1 MKFDNE
7 KYRKYNMFISW
18 VYSNETKL
26 VKPNSITQKTQ
37 KKLEKNVL
45 LRKQNKK
52 VIYSFIFLF
61 IKKKND
67 WHELYITSA
76 ADGTTGPGLTDARF
90 LKETNKNI
98 FIFMIRFHT
107 LTIILCKINKI
118 FFMNSKF
125 SFMHSLFLIYIQSH
139 FTDLSSHNMACTA
152 FHRCIRITE
161 EKKREWPHFNFVIK
175 FIKKFMNMLFSQK

>member
-61 IKKKND
+61 IKKK
-67 WHELYITSA
+67 
-76 ADGTTGPGLTDARF
+76 
-90 LKETNKNI
+90 K
-98 FIFMIRFHT
+98 
-107 LTIILCKINKI
+107 
-118 FFMNSKF
+118 
-125 SFMHSLFLIYIQSH
+125 
-139 FTDLSSHNMACTA
+139 
-152 FHRCIRITE
+152 
-161 EKKREWPHFNFVIK
+161 
-175 FIKKFMNMLFSQK
+175 